1 MEFENFLNGLMK
13 DNPTITEAEAKVRF
27 ESEIKTD

>member
-1 MEFENFLNGLMK
+1 MEFEEFLNGLMK

-27 ESEIKTD
+27 ENDNKID